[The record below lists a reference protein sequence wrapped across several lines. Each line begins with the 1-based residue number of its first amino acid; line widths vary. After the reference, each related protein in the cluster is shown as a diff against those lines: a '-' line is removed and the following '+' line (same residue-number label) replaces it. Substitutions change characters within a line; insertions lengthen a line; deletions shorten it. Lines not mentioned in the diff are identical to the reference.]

1 MLPVVLVCSHGTVEG
16 TVGKHLVCFDIFKL
30 AQLFFVIAGHHV
42 W

>member
-1 MLPVVLVCSHGTVEG
+1 MGITEGGHSVEG